1 MDASAMTTRLDGGLD
16 DGAPDP
22 GRHYWVDAMT
32 GLPIE
37 TELPDHVLDCG
48 GPEFDYLDGC
58 VP

>member
-1 MDASAMTTRLDGGLD
+1 MTTRLDGGLD